1 MCIRDS
7 YKGDIE
13 SGRLNDFQAFELA
26 GCMLI
31 KMSEM
36 MWITSEGGSKFFAG
50 YQPFVN
56 MCVGGVTREG
66 RDATNELTYLLMD
79 AVRPVSYT
87 HLDLEDNWQLDITN
101 PADVQNDLAV
111 VLGAS
116 PVLEEVPSEIL
127 GTSFTFTPEVSG
139 DYYVYVSNKKVEK
152 VSALMGENTK
162 SFDNINR
169 GYMLELGWISAGE
182 EVTLRNDDNE
192 QDLVAMAYRF
202 IPEGLESVYNVL
214 NRNSMELTKKTDTEI
229 SGRIEA
235 ERAGLLYLSIPYD
248 KGWSILVDG
257 EETEPYKLFDTFLSV
272 RLTAGTHIVELRY
285 MPQGLKTG
293 GMITAGSIVLLLL
306 IAGITAGRRKKPVM
320 RRRIKC

>member
-1 MCIRDS
+1 M
-7 YKGDIE
+7 YK
-13 SGRLNDFQAFELA
+13 RQ
-26 GCMLI
+26 
-31 KMSEM
+31 
-36 MWITSEGGSKFFAG
+36 
-50 YQPFVN
+50 
-56 MCVGGVTREG
+56 
-66 RDATNELTYLLMD
+66 
-79 AVRPVSYT
+79 
-87 HLDLEDNWQLDITN
+87 
-101 PADVQNDLAV
+101 
-111 VLGAS
+111 
-116 PVLEEVPSEIL
+116 VLEEVPSEIL

-285 MPQGLKTG
+285 MPQGLKAG